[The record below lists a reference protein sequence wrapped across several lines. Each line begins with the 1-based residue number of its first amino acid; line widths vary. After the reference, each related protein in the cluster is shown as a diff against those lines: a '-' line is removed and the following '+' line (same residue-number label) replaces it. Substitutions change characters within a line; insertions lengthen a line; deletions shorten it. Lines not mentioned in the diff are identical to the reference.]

1 LGAYKTVDKKVHPV
15 SGTFPEQA
23 RVHRRIPVDPL
34 LSLPEL
40 TPTPP
45 EFTPTHKL
53 SADRMKQLQV
63 NYNGFLWPEEEKLF
77 KQVLRLNEAALAFTD
92 QDRGTLSEEY
102 FSPYIMPTVPH
113 KAWVCKNIPIPPGI
127 REQV

>member
-1 LGAYKTVDKKVHPV
+1 
-15 SGTFPEQA
+15 
-23 RVHRRIPVDPL
+23 
-34 LSLPEL
+34 LPEL

-45 EFTPTHKL
+45 EFTPTQKL

-63 NYNGFLWPEEEKLF
+63 NFNGFLWPEEEKLF
-77 KQVLRLNEAALAFTD
+77 MQVLRLNEAALAFTD

-127 REQV
+127 REQVIEVLKQKINAGVYEPSQ